1 MNAVFRFLSLWPLW
15 LLHWL
20 GAMMGWLAYLLSPT
34 YRRRFRENLAQAGLP
49 ASVSSAAV
57 AAAGKMLCELPRLW
71 FGKPVPVYW
80 RGEELIEGAL
90 ADGRGVLFLT
100 PHLGCFEITAQA
112 YAQRFG
118 ARKPMTVLYSP
129 ARKAWLRTLVEHSRK
144 RPGLETAP
152 ATLAGV
158 KQLMKALKRGG
169 CVGLLPDQVP
179 PQGQGVW
186 SPFFGR
192 DAYTMTLGARLA
204 LQTGSLVLLGWGER
218 LPLGRGFVVHVLPLS
233 GGLNTAVDA
242 ATTQINL
249 AMEQLIVQAP
259 HQYLWGY
266 ARYKAPKALAQDV
279 QP

>member
-1 MNAVFRFLSLWPLW
+1 
-15 LLHWL
+15 
-20 GAMMGWLAYLLSPT
+20 
-34 YRRRFRENLAQAGLP
+34 
-49 ASVSSAAV
+49 
-57 AAAGKMLCELPRLW
+57 
-71 FGKPVPVYW
+71 VYW

-266 ARYKAPKALAQDV
+266 ARYKAPKALAQEA